1 MLTILK
7 SRSVQIIRAMDTPI
21 ISDSLYYQT
30 PRDQDVYVTVGVT
43 IFNLSSQM
51 RRLPMIHLFL
61 TRLVLIHFPLEIIFV
76 PYSRRNILFLP
87 ENVHKP
93 MKKTLT

>member
-1 MLTILK
+1 
-7 SRSVQIIRAMDTPI
+7 MDTPI

-30 PRDQDVYVTVGVT
+30 PRDQDVYVRVGVT
-43 IFNLSSQM
+43 FFNLSSQM

-61 TRLVLIHFPLEIIFV
+61 KRLVLIHFPLEIIFV
-76 PYSRRNILFLP
+76 PDSRRNILFLP
-87 ENVHKP
+87 ENVHEP

>member
-1 MLTILK
+1 
-7 SRSVQIIRAMDTPI
+7 MDTPI
-21 ISDSLYYQT
+21 VSDSLYYQT
-30 PRDQDVYVTVGVT
+30 QRDQDVYVTVGVT

-51 RRLPMIHLFL
+51 RRLPMINLFL

-76 PYSRRNILFLP
+76 PSSRRNILFLP
-87 ENVHKP
+87 ENVHEP

>member
-1 MLTILK
+1 
-7 SRSVQIIRAMDTPI
+7 MDTPI

-61 TRLVLIHFPLEIIFV
+61 TRLVLIHFPLEIIFFV